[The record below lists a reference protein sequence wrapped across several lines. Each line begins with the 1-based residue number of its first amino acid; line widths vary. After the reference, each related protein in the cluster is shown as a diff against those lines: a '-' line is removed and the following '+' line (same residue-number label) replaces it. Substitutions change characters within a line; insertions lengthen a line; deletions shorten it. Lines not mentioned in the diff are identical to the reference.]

1 MKLEKLAN
9 FQSEL
14 TFLVKWSPVLKDL
27 HWLPIEQIIEYKVL
41 LPTY

>member
-14 TFLVKWSPVLKDL
+14 TFLVKWSPDLK
-27 HWLPIEQIIEYKVL
+27 L
-41 LPTY
+41 LINVIYM